1 MVRRTVIAFWLI
13 PAEPA
18 HSLFQGIIN
27 DLARKYDAPVFEPH
41 VTVHVG
47 ADRADL
53 AETALE
59 HAARECTGIRL
70 TPAGIDQSER
80 FVKTLFV
87 QFALSAELRQMN
99 ENIRKA
105 AHNAPPY
112 ELNPHLSLLYN
123 KMEPAARRRLAMS
136 MKMSFSEITF
146 DAIEA
151 VRCISPTRS
160 RADVEAWRTVAG
172 VSLSD

>member
-53 AETALE
+53 AGTALE

-70 TPAGIDQSER
+70 TPVGIDQSEK

-99 ENIRKA
+99 ENIRKE

-112 ELNPHLSLLYN
+112 KLNPHLSLVYN
-123 KMEPAARRRLAMS
+123 KMEPATRRQLVAS
-136 MKMSFSEITF
+136 MKISFSEITF
-146 DAIEA
+146 DAIKA
-151 VRCISPTRS
+151 VRGISPTRS
-160 RADVEAWRTVAG
+160 RADIEAWRIVSE